1 MMTIGLVA
9 KRQLF
14 APFVYKND
22 HITKTGSGQTQGKLR
37 EKRVAGIAMVN
48 CSDVA
53 APFHTSCST
62 GAAKWMTTEGPA
74 AAAWS
79 QVRKRGGCPLVM

>member
-22 HITKTGSGQTQGKLR
+22 LIAKTGSGQTQGKHSKGELQ
-37 EKRVAGIAMVN
+37 A
-48 CSDVA
+48 SPWSTA
-53 APFHTSCST
+53 ATWRRRFTR
-62 GAAKWMTTEGPA
+62 A
-74 AAAWS
+74 AAQALRS
-79 QVRKRGGCPLVM
+79 G